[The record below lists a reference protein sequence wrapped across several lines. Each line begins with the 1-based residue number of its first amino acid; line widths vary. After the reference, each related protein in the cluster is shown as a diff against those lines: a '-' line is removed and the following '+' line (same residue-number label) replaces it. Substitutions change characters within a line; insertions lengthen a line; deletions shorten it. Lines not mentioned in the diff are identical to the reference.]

1 MLDCIT
7 DENTTILW
15 EPGSSMTPVYYEGVK
30 ARIIVTVSP
39 NEKLFHEFNKRAEML
54 FMPCPSE
61 LQIRLM
67 GQVYRRFATNLEN
80 CPIDEEI
87 CERLRTVGPFIQMV
101 LCWSTYKIARFKYS
115 RRKEKETIFR
125 YNGLLQ
131 HALESPEEIMLKGN
145 PSHRLVRYLVQRDSA
160 DRLLG

>member
-67 GQVYRRFATNLEN
+67 GQVYRRFATYLEN
-80 CPIDEEI
+80 CPTDEEI
-87 CERLRTVGPFIQMV
+87 RSIYSNGFV
-101 LCWSTYKIARFKYS
+101 LV
-115 RRKEKETIFR
+115 
-125 YNGLLQ
+125 NLQ
-131 HALESPEEIMLKGN
+131 NSQVQVFMKKGKRN
-145 PSHRLVRYLVQRDSA
+145 NC
-160 DRLLG
+160 